1 MKPYGISTDKLLE
14 VRAREADRLDSM
26 LTKSKA
32 LHERA
37 KASQPCGVPMAWMM
51 GLYEHLPMFVSGASG
66 SYFTDVDGN
75 RYLDMN
81 QADVASVIGYG
92 AHAITDALAEQAS
105 KGASLLLPTED
116 GIVATELLAER
127 SGLPFWQF
135 TATASQSN
143 MEVIRMARVATGREA
158 IVMFEGKYHGHIDD
172 TMIIKLDGKL
182 VHEGRGLGKGAL
194 PHARII
200 PFNDLDAL
208 KKVLAAGDVA
218 CVIAEPML
226 TNCNI
231 VYPDDGF
238 WTAARQM
245 THDAGALLVMD
256 EAHTN
261 SFAYGGL
268 TNLWSIE
275 PDVQVV
281 GKGMGSGFPFSAY
294 GMTRELADLC
304 ERLLDRDRAGQA
316 GLMIGGTTHAS
327 ALGLKVARTA
337 LESCITRDAHAHMD
351 AMGKMLG
358 AGLERLFKARGLD
371 WRAPNIG
378 GRTGWF
384 LSPQL
389 PRTAL
394 EAGYSLDTDFTVA
407 KRLFMA
413 THGVWEAISS
423 AGPAAMLSH
432 SAADVEA
439 YLDTADAFLE
449 AVC

>member
-1 MKPYGISTDKLLE
+1 MKPYGISTDKLLA
-14 VRAREADRLDSM
+14 VREREAKRLDGM
-26 LTKSKA
+26 LGKSKA

-51 GLYEHLPMFVSGASG
+51 GLYEHLPMFVESAGG
-66 SYFTDVDGN
+66 SWFTDVDDN

-81 QADVASVIGYG
+81 QADVASFMGYG
-92 AHAITDALAEQAS
+92 SHVITQALADRAS
-105 KGASLLLPTED
+105 RGGSFLLPTED
-116 GIVATELLAER
+116 GIVVTEMLAER

-135 TATASQSN
+135 TASASQSN

-172 TMIIKLDGKL
+172 TMVIELEGES
-182 VHEGRGLGKGAL
+182 VHEGRGLAKGSL
-194 PHARII
+194 QHARII
-200 PFNDLDAL
+200 PFNDLAAL
-208 KKVLAAGDVA
+208 ERVLAPGDVA
-218 CVIAEPML
+218 CVIAEPAL
-226 TNCNI
+226 TNCNV
-231 VYPDDGF
+231 VYPDDEF
-238 WTAARQM
+238 WATAREM
-245 THDAGALLVMD
+245 THAAGALLVMD
-256 EAHTN
+256 EAHTG

-268 TNLWSIE
+268 TNLWSIN

-281 GKGMGSGFPFSAY
+281 GKGMGSSFPFSAY

-304 ERLLDRDRAGQA
+304 ERYLDRDRAGQA

-327 ALGLKVARTA
+327 ALGLSVARAA
-337 LESCITRDAHAHMD
+337 LETCLTRDAHVNMD

-358 AGLERLFKARGLD
+358 EGLETLFAARNLD

-378 GRTGWF
+378 GRSGWY
-384 LSPQL
+384 LKAQL
-389 PRTAL
+389 PRTAK
-394 EAGYSLDTDFTVA
+394 ESGYSLDTDFTAA

-432 SAADVEA
+432 TAADIGV
-439 YLDTADAFLE
+439 YLEKADEFLDE
-449 AVC
+449 VC